1 MIVVEGTIL
10 LVKSLVRYPKKS
22 CRGWGKIR
30 VALLRCDN
38 QRLAGSYDPRKRVG
52 TTPWI
57 GVVVGYPIFLQ
68 KQKMTMQ

>member
-10 LVKSLVRYPKKS
+10 LVKSLMWYPKKS

-38 QRLAGSYDPRKRVG
+38 QRLADSYEPQKEGWYDPVDRG
-52 TTPWI
+52 TL
-57 GVVVGYPIFLQ
+57 VS
-68 KQKMTMQ
+68 KMKN

>member
-10 LVKSLVRYPKKS
+10 LVKSLERYPKKS

-38 QRLAGSYDPRKRVG
+38 QRLVGSYDPMDR
-52 TTPWI
+52 
-57 GVVVGYPIFLQ
+57 GVIRYFKTYLAF
-68 KQKMTMQ
+68 